1 MFNVILNDKVDDQIE
16 DSAGDDLKINNSNIN
31 NVYDQNKISND
42 ESFPFEDENNNDKVD
57 KMSKDFIKNH
67 FQDMNQDNSFKLSF
81 SQAMNLQQ
89 NKISNDESFP
99 FEDGN
104 NNNKVDEMS
113 PKQMENPFQDM
124 NLKQDNI
131 AVKRSLFDKINS
143 RQSNN
148 NIPDMN
154 DNDTDKSI

>member
-1 MFNVILNDKVDDQIE
+1 
-16 DSAGDDLKINNSNIN
+16 
-31 NVYDQNKISND
+31 
-42 ESFPFEDENNNDKVD
+42 
-57 KMSKDFIKNH
+57 
-67 FQDMNQDNSFKLSF
+67 
-81 SQAMNLQQ
+81 
-89 NKISNDESFP
+89 
-99 FEDGN
+99 
-104 NNNKVDEMS
+104 MS

>member
-1 MFNVILNDKVDDQIE
+1 
-16 DSAGDDLKINNSNIN
+16 
-31 NVYDQNKISND
+31 
-42 ESFPFEDENNNDKVD
+42 
-57 KMSKDFIKNH
+57 
-67 FQDMNQDNSFKLSF
+67 
-81 SQAMNLQQ
+81 MNLQQ
-89 NKISNDESFP
+89 NKISNDEPFP